1 MRDSS
6 QVSDPSRLFNLNCC
20 SLEVYVM
27 KRLMRKS
34 TLMGCI
40 LFAVSV
46 SQIIAQNSVISDKN
60 VDGQT
65 TANDVSSPSS
75 APTTGSAASSN
86 GDPVCGVTHLVRC
99 IQDLGGDEK
108 GIFTS
113 PFRTHSK
120 DAYWLMPLGAATG
133 LAFAYDADAAQ
144 AFGVDANR
152 ANIANTITDFGSFYA
167 TGAESAGI
175 YFLGLAKKNPKLAE
189 TGRLGAESILASGTV
204 SLVIKLASNRQRPLQ
219 GNGRG
224 NFWADG
230 TSHWEFD
237 SSFPSDHATAS
248 MALARVI
255 AGEYP
260 HWYVVLPAYGFAESI
275 GISRILANQHSP
287 SDVLVGQAI
296 GLLSGSFVLNHHALY
311 RPGAKRALASKL
323 IGSFNPMTDPR
334 TQTLGVSMEIPLGR

>member
-6 QVSDPSRLFNLNCC
+6 QVSEPSKLFNLNCC

-40 LFAVSV
+40 FFALSASQTFAQSSV
-46 SQIIAQNSVISDKN
+46 SPDVT
-60 VDGQT
+60 VDGPT
-65 TANDVSSPSS
+65 RAGDVSSQNSGPS
-75 APTTGSAASSN
+75 PQHAANSI
-86 GDPVCGVTHLVRC
+86 GDPICGITHLVRC
-99 IQDLGGDEK
+99 IQDLGEDEK
-108 GIFTS
+108 GVFSS
-113 PFRTHSK
+113 PLRAHQK

-144 AFGVDANR
+144 TIGVDANR
-152 ANIANTITDFGSFYA
+152 ANIANRITDFGSFYA

-189 TGRLGAESILASGTV
+189 TGRLGAEAILTSGTV
-204 SLVIKLASNRQRPLQ
+204 SLAIKVASNRQRPLQ
-219 GNGRG
+219 GNGQG
-224 NFWADG
+224 KFWADG

-275 GISRILANQHSP
+275 GISRLLADQHFP

-296 GLLSGSFVLNHHALY
+296 GFLSGSYVLNHRALY
-311 RPGAKRALASKL
+311 RPGTKRALASKL